1 MTKNLTLFAVFFI
14 LFACDKKS
22 EVEKAVEEIPVEVA
36 VERFDKAFYES
47 SPSQLQ
53 QLKAKYP
60 YFFPPDTPDQVWVEK
75 LQDPLWQELYNEVKN
90 KYPTFEEQQA
100 EIESLVKHIK
110 YNYPQTRV
118 PKVITLIS
126 EMDYNNKAI
135 YADSLILVSLE
146 LYLGK
151 DHKFY
156 TNEFP
161 EYISYN
167 FEPRQIAPDIAYSF
181 AERKVS
187 PPSDNTLLAQMIYE
201 GKLLYM
207 EDMLLPE
214 HSDAEKIGY
223 SPEQLQWCIENE
235 SYMWM
240 YFIEGELLYNS
251 DQKLVTRFIAP
262 APFSKFYL
270 EIDNE
275 TPGRVGRWLGW
286 QIVRSFMRNNE
297 VPLQKM
303 LMMDAREIFEKS
315 RYKPKKNE

>member
-1 MTKNLTLFAVFFI
+1 M
-14 LFACDKKS
+14 
-22 EVEKAVEEIPVEVA
+22 
-36 VERFDKAFYES
+36 
-47 SPSQLQ
+47 
-53 QLKAKYP
+53 KY
-60 YFFPPDTPDQVWVEK
+60 Y
-75 LQDPLWQELYNEVKN
+75 
-90 KYPTFEEQQA
+90 
-100 EIESLVKHIK
+100 
-110 YNYPQTRV
+110 YPQTQT

-126 EMDYNNKAI
+126 EMDYHSKAI

-146 LYLGK
+146 LYLGR

-156 TNEFP
+156 ANEFP

-167 FEPRQIAPDIAYSF
+167 FEPRQMMPDIAYSF
-181 AERKVS
+181 AERKIA
-187 PPSDNTLLAQMIYE
+187 PPTENTLLAQMIYE

-207 EDMLLPE
+207 EDVLLPE
-214 HSDAEKIGY
+214 YTDAEKIGY
-223 SPEQLQWCIENE
+223 SPEQIQWCQENE

-251 DQKLVTRFIAP
+251 DQKMITRFIAP

-286 QIVRSFMRNNE
+286 QIVRSFMINNE
-297 VPLQKM
+297 VSLQQM
-303 LMMDAREIFEKS
+303 LAMDAKQIFEMS

>member
-1 MTKNLTLFAVFFI
+1 MRGGQQ
-14 LFACDKKS
+14 
-22 EVEKAVEEIPVEVA
+22 EI
-36 VERFDKAFYES
+36 
-47 SPSQLQ
+47 
-53 QLKAKYP
+53 
-60 YFFPPDTPDQVWVEK
+60 
-75 LQDPLWQELYNEVKN
+75 
-90 KYPTFEEQQA
+90 
-100 EIESLVKHIK
+100 
-110 YNYPQTRV
+110 
-118 PKVITLIS
+118 
-126 EMDYNNKAI
+126 
-135 YADSLILVSLE
+135 
-146 LYLGK
+146 
-151 DHKFY
+151 
-156 TNEFP
+156 
-161 EYISYN
+161 
-167 FEPRQIAPDIAYSF
+167 
-181 AERKVS
+181 
-187 PPSDNTLLAQMIYE
+187 QMIYE

-286 QIVRSFMRNNE
+286 QIVRSFMLNNE

-303 LMMDAREIFEKS
+303 LMMDAREVFEKS

>member
-1 MTKNLTLFAVFFI
+1 MIKKLTLFALFFI
-14 LFACDKKS
+14 VLACGKKS
-22 EVEKAVEEIPVEVA
+22 EVQKAVEEIPVEVT
-36 VERFDKAFYES
+36 VDRFDKAFFES
-47 SPSQLQ
+47 SPGQLQ
-53 QLKAKYP
+53 QLKIKYP
-60 YFFPPDTPDQVWVEK
+60 FFFPPQTPDQVWVDK
-75 LQDPLWQELYNEVKN
+75 LNDPLWQDLYRAVSD
-90 KYPTFEEQQA
+90 KYPTFEDQQTD
-100 EIESLVKHIK
+100 IESLVKHIK
-110 YNYPQTRV
+110 YYYPNTV
-118 PKVITLIS
+118 TPKVITVVS
-126 EMDYNNKAI
+126 EMDYHNKAI

-156 TNEFP
+156 ANEFP

-167 FEPRQIAPDIAYSF
+167 FEPLQILPDIAYSF
-181 AERKVS
+181 AERKVA
-187 PPSDNTLLAQMIYE
+187 PPKDNTLLAQMIYE

-207 EDMLLPE
+207 QDLLLPE
-214 HSDAEKIGY
+214 YTDAEKIGY
-223 SPEQLQWCIENE
+223 SPQQLEWCQENE
-235 SYMWM
+235 GYMWM
-240 YFIEGELLYNS
+240 YFIENELLYNS

-286 QIVRSFMRNNE
+286 QIVRSYMQNNE
-297 VPLQKM
+297 VSLQRM